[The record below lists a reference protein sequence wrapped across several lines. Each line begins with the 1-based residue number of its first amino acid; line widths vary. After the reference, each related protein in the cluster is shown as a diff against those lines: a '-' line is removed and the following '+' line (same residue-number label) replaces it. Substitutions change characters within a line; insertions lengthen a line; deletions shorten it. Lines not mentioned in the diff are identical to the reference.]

1 MNIQGGG
8 ISFEVSG
15 TNAKLMK
22 VLEQSKR
29 AISTFSK
36 EGVRAGADI
45 DKGFEQAANAIQT
58 AFQKVD
64 AVIDEN
70 LQAIRQ
76 LKAENEKLE
85 KQYAQQVL
93 RGDDEAARA
102 TRAQVQENKNLI
114 NARKKI
120 IDQAQPIIAELNEE
134 ERKLQEQKKAIE
146 GNVQATK
153 SLKAQLRECKEQ
165 LAIMEA
171 NGQRGTE
178 AYRKMQ
184 AEAGRLTDALGDAAQ
199 QAKILSHDNQLLQG
213 TMSTVSGIAG
223 AFTAAQGA
231 VALFAGE
238 NENLQRIMLKV
249 QSLMSITMGLQQVM
263 NTLNKDSAFQL
274 VIVARAKD
282 MLTAANARLA
292 TALDISTAAAQA
304 LMATLTLGLSVAITA
319 IVVLISRL
327 SSENAKAAEQQK
339 KFNEEVA
346 KAAGKPLSAYI
357 QLKTEWENLTG
368 SMKDREKW
376 VKDNEDRFNALG
388 LKVYD
393 AKTAEDVL
401 NKNTKYF
408 VAACIAKAKAL
419 AAQQLAAEKYEEIL
433 KKQAE
438 VEAMPDKTQKY
449 IPSANGRGYYIEQ
462 TNGDKVD
469 AEKELEKMRTE
480 AQKFIKMQM
489 QFSKKEQQFLSKL
502 GAAAQETVAGSVE
515 AVEREIA
522 SLQAQY
528 KRAATDAE
536 RANLAKQI
544 AAEQKKLNKI
554 QLNTVSGK
562 GSGGSGNNPKDPYLD
577 MLQKRKAAY
586 AQYSKWVQSEDAEVR
601 AAASMTFAELLRE
614 GTSYLDYLE
623 KQRASISAKA
633 TKTAADL
640 QRLRKLNNEIAEQ
653 TKQTVL
659 SDFEEQLNRELEQ
672 CNTIGQRLGALVKRR
687 GELAKDNSDTDRGK
701 AGILDAAEARVLE
714 QAKQETAQL
723 LQQYAAYTN
732 ERIKFEESYA
742 RNRELLNATIH
753 AKELDTE
760 DEFIAKMLEAKE
772 QYAAYAREMASEDAT
787 VAASAKQRYAELLK
801 SGGSY
806 LDMLRNRIKELEGK
820 RLKLGLDVEGTQ
832 QLEKL
837 RKLLT
842 AENTTDGQVQ
852 AAIQALANLEK
863 QAKEYAKSSGSAFY
877 DELREQYR
885 TYQQQLSD
893 IQERYAEQRAEA
905 EKQGNSQMIAEI
917 NAKEQA
923 ELSKLAAS
931 RLMASESWNQLF
943 SDLSTLSA
951 KTINKLMADINSQK
965 VTLSAQFNPAD
976 LQAINTQL
984 EKAKEELHKRNPFLA
999 LRDALAELRASMKAN
1014 KLFEEDSDFGRTLR
1028 EKKAQYQQYA
1038 QEMASADETV
1048 ANSAGE
1054 RYKTLL
1060 QEGATFTEYLK
1071 RRIEALKQQKV
1082 KIGVE
1087 FQGEQELANLE
1098 AILKK
1103 EQGEGKT
1110 TGEALKATFQSVGSS
1125 IEFLKGCFDS
1135 VVGGMKKMGVQMDA
1149 ETETILNDIG
1159 GMMDGAA
1166 QFAQGYATMNPLQ
1179 MIQGTVGF
1187 MSSVFDLFNTR
1198 DRRAEESIERHQ
1210 EAVKRLVNAYN
1221 QLRHEVDKAL
1231 GDTVYKNQ
1239 NSMIQNLRK
1248 QQAEIRGMIED
1259 EKSKKK
1265 TDWGRIEEWEEQI
1278 AEASRQI
1285 EDIIDEIS
1293 KGITQT
1299 NAKDLSNALADA
1311 LVEAFEAGED
1321 AADSFGKVANDV
1333 LKNAVKNALKL
1344 QFLEKPLQKAI
1355 SQLQKD
1361 MGFDEEGNGAFNGLS
1376 AAEQARFKD
1385 AIAQAGANFNQAMQ
1399 MYKDLFEQLD
1409 ESDPSTLSGAI
1420 KGASQESIDLLAGQ
1434 ANAVRVNQ
1442 VTSLDIMRQ
1451 QLTRLSNIDANVGV
1465 IAGRLLTI
1473 INKLTTP
1480 ADDGLRGQGILE

>member
-36 EGVRAGADI
+36 EGVRAGTDI

-76 LKAENEKLE
+76 LQAENEKLE
-85 KQYAQQVL
+85 KQYAQQFL

-102 TRAQVQENKNLI
+102 TQAQVQENKNLI
-114 NARKKI
+114 NARQKI

-146 GNVQATK
+146 GNVEATK

-213 TMSTVSGIAG
+213 TMSAVSGIAG

-292 TALDISTAAAQA
+292 TALGISTAAAQA
-304 LMATLTLGLSVAITA
+304 LMATLTLGLSAAITA

-401 NKNTKYF
+401 IKNSENF

-480 AQKFIKMQM
+480 AQKFIEMQM
-489 QFSKKEQQFLSKL
+489 QFSKQEQQFLSKL
-502 GAAAQETVAGSVE
+502 GAAAQTTVAGSVE
-515 AVEREIA
+515 AVEKEIA

-528 KRAATDAE
+528 KRAATDSE
-536 RANLAKQI
+536 RAKLAKQI
-544 AAEQKKLNKI
+544 KEEQAKLKKI
-554 QLNTVSGK
+554 QLDTGSGK
-562 GSGGSGNNPKDPYLD
+562 GSGSSGNTPKDPYLD

-601 AAASMTFAELLRE
+601 AAASTTFAELLKE

-623 KQRASISAKA
+623 KQRETISSKA

-640 QRLRKLNNEIAEQ
+640 QRLQKLNNEIAEQ

-659 SDFEEQLNRELEQ
+659 SDFEEQINRELEQ
-672 CNTIGQRLGALVKRR
+672 CNTIGQRLGALAKRR

-772 QYAAYAREMASEDAT
+772 QYAAYAKEMASEDAT

-820 RLKLGLDVEGTQ
+820 RLKVGLDVEGTQ
-832 QLEKL
+832 QLGKL

-863 QAKEYAKSSGSAFY
+863 KAKEYAKSSGSAFY

-893 IQERYAEQRAEA
+893 IQETYAEQRAEA

-1210 EAVKRLVNAYN
+1210 EAVKRLGNAYN

-1231 GDTVYKNQ
+1231 GDTVYKSQ

-1293 KGITQT
+1293 KSITQT

-1409 ESDPSTLSGAI
+1409 ESDPGTLSGAI

>member
-76 LKAENEKLE
+76 LQAENEKLV

-199 QAKILSHDNQLLQG
+199 QAKILSHDNQLLQA

-292 TALDISTAAAQA
+292 TALGISTAAAQA
-304 LMATLTLGLSVAITA
+304 LMATLTLGLSAAITA

-346 KAAGKPLSAYI
+346 KAAAKPLSAYI

-401 NKNTKYF
+401 NKNTKAF
-408 VAACIAKAKAL
+408 VSACIAKAKAL

-469 AEKELEKMRTE
+469 AEKELKKMRTE
-480 AQKFIKMQM
+480 AQKFIEMQM
-489 QFSKKEQQFLSKL
+489 QFSKQEQHFLSKL

-515 AVEREIA
+515 AVEKEIA

-528 KRAATDAE
+528 KRAATDSE
-536 RANLAKQI
+536 RAKLATQI
-544 AAEQKKLNKI
+544 KKEQAKLKKI
-554 QLNTVSGK
+554 QLDTGSGK
-562 GSGGSGNNPKDPYLD
+562 GSGGSGNTPKDPYLD

-601 AAASMTFAELLRE
+601 AAASTTFAELLRE

-623 KQRASISAKA
+623 KQRETISSKA

-640 QRLRKLNNEIAEQ
+640 QRLQKLNNEIAEQ

-672 CNTIGQRLGALVKRR
+672 CNTIGQRLGALAKRR

-863 QAKEYAKSSGSAFY
+863 KAKEYAKSSGSAFY

-905 EKQGNSQMIAEI
+905 EKQGNSQMISEI

-1038 QEMASADETV
+1038 QDMASADETV

-1198 DRRAEESIERHQ
+1198 DRRAEKSIERHQ
-1210 EAVKRLVNAYN
+1210 EAVKRLGNAYN
-1221 QLRHEVDKAL
+1221 QLRHEVDRAL

-1265 TDWGRIEEWEEQI
+1265 TDEGRIEEWEEQI

-1361 MGFDEEGNGAFNGLS
+1361 MGFDEEGNGTFNGLS

-1409 ESDPSTLSGAI
+1409 ENDPSTLSGAI